1 MTFTTTTRYSIETIE
16 EEARHLVQKG
26 AVSRQQPI
34 YTLCVHIPARHW
46 TSVEIELEKH
56 DYLLRDRI
64 GDLVGPETWEN
75 D

>member
-1 MTFTTTTRYSIETIE
+1 
-16 EEARHLVQKG
+16 
-26 AVSRQQPI
+26 
-34 YTLCVHIPARHW
+34 LCVHIPARHW

>member
-1 MTFTTTTRYSIETIE
+1 MTLTTTTRYSIETIE

-26 AVSRQQPI
+26 SVSRQQPI

-46 TSVEIELEKH
+46 ASVEIELEKY